1 MRVAQTRTGWG
12 AHARDRRAGATMVE
26 LVTALF
32 IVSFGIFSVLT
43 MYHVGMANA
52 RAIREHDRV
61 MNALQNELEGLRA
74 TPFGELPPV
83 WDGAFR
89 ATAPDLAELV
99 NARPNVT
106 IAPHMEGRV
115 DLLEVTVSIRW
126 SGEHGRTIDKSLVT
140 LIAEKPAGGI

>member
-1 MRVAQTRTGWG
+1 MGMETQARWGVHTRGRRVG
-12 AHARDRRAGATMVE
+12 AALVE

-43 MYHVGMANA
+43 MYHVGMTNA
-52 RAIREHDRV
+52 RAIREHDWV

-74 TPFGELPPV
+74 TPFAELPPV
-83 WDGAFR
+83 WDGEFR

-99 NARPNVT
+99 NART
-106 IAPHMEGRV
+106 HLTMAPHLEGRA

-126 SGEHGRTIDKSLVT
+126 SGEHGRTIEKSLVT
-140 LIAEKPAGGI
+140 LLAEKPAGGT